1 MVQDRAARYESSSEQ
16 AFSLG
21 PPTDPRRRP
30 PPSSRSPSARIP
42 RTPTAS
48 RKPINDKGKLKANER
63 AALAPLGRRRG
74 NLADMASQMSEV
86 HNSKATAVK
95 VPSDGEMSSA
105 DARADGY
112 EEWKPV

>member
-1 MVQDRAARYESSSEQ
+1 M
-16 AFSLG
+16 
-21 PPTDPRRRP
+21 
-30 PPSSRSPSARIP
+30 
-42 RTPTAS
+42 
-48 RKPINDKGKLKANER
+48 
-63 AALAPLGRRRG
+63 
-74 NLADMASQMSEV
+74 ADMASQMSEV